1 MCGITGYV
9 GNKNAVPILLEGLLK
24 LEYRG
29 YDSAG
34 IALLKNG
41 VMRVCKKKGRV
52 GTLAE
57 EVGGM
62 KFSANTGISHTRWA
76 THGGVTDA
84 NAHPHVSSDGNFALV
99 HNGIIENYE
108 GIKNFLSAKG
118 YSFSSQTDSEAL
130 VNLIAYHYA
139 HRTDDAAENRF
150 MEAVRK
156 ALLHVEGTY
165 GIAVLCRFNDGE
177 IVAARKGSPL
187 LIGVGGNERLVS
199 SDVLGFAGRASN
211 VIYLEDNQIA
221 SVTADNCDIVTI
233 GNKPVSYTVG
243 EIDWKLESAEL
254 GDCRHFMQKEIMEQ
268 PTVLEN
274 AIRGRI
280 SDDNSTA
287 VLNGLNMTPTQ
298 MRQIDRILFC
308 ACGTAW
314 HACLVAEYLIEKYAR
329 IPVEV
334 EYASEFRYRNAP
346 IDKNTLVFVISQSG
360 ETIDTLE
367 ALRESK
373 RKGFKTLAI
382 TNSVGSTISRE
393 SDGGLY
399 QYAGKEVGVA
409 STKAFTSQIAICLL
423 IALYI
428 GRMRDL
434 SFSDGRA
441 IVDAIKS
448 LPAVVAE
455 VLKLAPRIEKIAKKY
470 AKFSDFLFVGRLSEF
485 PVALEGALKLKE
497 ISYIHAEGYPAAE
510 MKHGPIA
517 LVSPECPS
525 VVFATSDEIL
535 SKVVSNAQEIKA
547 RKGPIIAVTDRPEAF
562 EGIAD
567 DIVAVPKVHDCIKT
581 VVATIPIQLLAYYV
595 ALERGCDVDQAPKS
609 RQGSD
614 SGVGRPPYGAGA

>member
-139 HRTDDAAENRF
+139 HRTDDDSENRF

-187 LIGVGGNERLVS
+187 LIGVGRNERLVS

-567 DIVAVPKVHDCIKT
+567 DIVAVPNVHDCIKT
-581 VVATIPIQLLAYYV
+581 VIATIPIQLLAYYV
-595 ALERGCDVDQAPKS
+595 ALERGCDVDKPRNLAKA
-609 RQGSD
+609 
-614 SGVGRPPYGAGA
+614 VTVE

>member
-9 GNKNAVPILLEGLLK
+9 GSKNAVPILLEGLLK

-41 VMRVCKKKGRV
+41 ILRVCKKRGRV

-57 EVGGM
+57 EVRKM
-62 KFSANTGISHTRWA
+62 NFSANTGISHTRWA

-108 GIKNFLSAKG
+108 SIKNFLSTKG
-118 YSFSSQTDSEAL
+118 YTFSSQTDSEVL
-130 VNLIAYHYA
+130 VNLIAYHYSQ
-139 HRTDDAAENRF
+139 RTDENTENRF

-177 IVAARKGSPL
+177 VVAARKGSPL
-187 LIGVGGNERLVS
+187 LIGVGKNERLVS

-221 SVTADNCDIVTI
+221 LVTADSCDIVTTC
-233 GNKPVSYTVG
+233 NKPINYTVS
-243 EIDWKLESAEL
+243 EIDWNLESADL
-254 GDCRHFMQKEIMEQ
+254 GNCKHYMQKEIMEQ
-268 PTVLEN
+268 PAVLEN

-280 SDDNSTA
+280 SDDGSTA
-287 VLNGLNMTPTQ
+287 VLNGLNMTPAD

-346 IDKNTLVFVISQSG
+346 LDKNTLVFVISQSG
-360 ETIDTLE
+360 ETIDTLQ

-434 SFSDGRA
+434 SFYEGRL

-448 LPAVVAE
+448 LPSLAAK
-455 VLKLAPRIEKIAKKY
+455 VLKLAPAIEKIARKY
-470 AKFSDFLFVGRLSEF
+470 AHFSDFLFIGRLSEF

-517 LVSPECPS
+517 LVSPECPT
-525 VVFATSDEIL
+525 VVLATSDEIL
-535 SKVVSNAQEIKA
+535 PKVVSNAQEIKA
-547 RKGPIIAVTDRPEAF
+547 RKGPIIAITNRPEAF

-567 DIVAVPKVHDCIKT
+567 DIIPIPQAHDCVKAII
-581 VVATIPIQLLAYYV
+581 ATIPIQLLAYYIAV
-595 ALERGCDVDQAPKS
+595 QRGCDVDKPRNLAKA
-609 RQGSD
+609 
-614 SGVGRPPYGAGA
+614 VTVE

>member
-9 GNKNAVPILLEGLLK
+9 GSKNAVPILLEGLLK

-41 VMRVCKKKGRV
+41 ILRVCKKKGRV

-57 EVGGM
+57 EVLKM
-62 KFSANTGISHTRWA
+62 NFSANTGISHTRWA

-108 GIKNFLSAKG
+108 SIKNFLSTKG
-118 YSFSSQTDSEAL
+118 YTFSSQTDSEVL
-130 VNLIAYHYA
+130 VNLIAYHYSQ
-139 HRTDDAAENRF
+139 RTDENTENRF

-187 LIGVGGNERLVS
+187 LIGVGKNERLVS

-221 SVTADNCDIVTI
+221 LVTADSCDIVTTC
-233 GNKPVSYTVG
+233 NKPINYTVS
-243 EIDWKLESAEL
+243 EIDWNLESADL
-254 GDCRHFMQKEIMEQ
+254 GNCKHYMQKEIIEQ
-268 PTVLEN
+268 PAVLEN

-280 SDDNSTA
+280 SDDGSTA
-287 VLNGLNMTPTQ
+287 VLNGLNMTPAD

-346 IDKNTLVFVISQSG
+346 LDKNTLVFVISQSG
-360 ETIDTLE
+360 ETIDTLQ

-434 SFSDGRA
+434 SFYEGRL

-448 LPAVVAE
+448 LPSLAAK
-455 VLKLAPRIEKIAKKY
+455 VLKLAPAIEKIARKY
-470 AKFSDFLFVGRLSEF
+470 AHFSDFLFIGRLSEF

-517 LVSPECPS
+517 LVSPECPT
-525 VVFATSDEIL
+525 VVLATSDEIL
-535 SKVVSNAQEIKA
+535 PKVVSNAQEIKA
-547 RKGPIIAVTDRPEAF
+547 RKGPIIAITNRPEAF

-567 DIVAVPKVHDCIKT
+567 DIIPIPQAHDCVKAII
-581 VVATIPIQLLAYYV
+581 ATIPIQLLAYYIAV
-595 ALERGCDVDQAPKS
+595 QRGCDVDKPRNLAKA
-609 RQGSD
+609 
-614 SGVGRPPYGAGA
+614 VTVE

>member
-9 GNKNAVPILLEGLLK
+9 GSKNAVPILLEGLLK

-41 VMRVCKKKGRV
+41 ILRVCKKKGRV

-57 EVGGM
+57 EVRKM
-62 KFSANTGISHTRWA
+62 NFSANTGISHTRWA

-108 GIKNFLSAKG
+108 SIKNFLSTKG
-118 YSFSSQTDSEAL
+118 YTFSSQTDSEVL
-130 VNLIAYHYA
+130 VNLIAYHYSQ
-139 HRTDDAAENRF
+139 RTDENTENRF

-187 LIGVGGNERLVS
+187 LIGVGKNERLVS

-221 SVTADNCDIVTI
+221 LVTADSCDIVTTC
-233 GNKPVSYTVG
+233 NKPINYTVS
-243 EIDWKLESAEL
+243 EIDWNLESADL
-254 GDCRHFMQKEIMEQ
+254 GNCKHYMQKEIMEQ
-268 PTVLEN
+268 PAVLEN

-280 SDDNSTA
+280 SDDGSTA
-287 VLNGLNMTPTQ
+287 VLNGLNMTPAD

-346 IDKNTLVFVISQSG
+346 LDKNTLVFVISQSG
-360 ETIDTLE
+360 ETIDTLQ

-434 SFSDGRA
+434 SFYEGRL

-448 LPAVVAE
+448 LPSLAAK
-455 VLKLAPRIEKIAKKY
+455 VLKLAPAIEKIARKY
-470 AKFSDFLFVGRLSEF
+470 AHFSDFLFIGRLSEF

-510 MKHGPIA
+510 LKHGPIA
-517 LVSPECPS
+517 LVSPECPT
-525 VVFATSDEIL
+525 VVLATSDEIL
-535 SKVVSNAQEIKA
+535 PKVVSNAQEIKA
-547 RKGPIIAVTDRPEAF
+547 RKGPIIAITNRPEAF

-567 DIVAVPKVHDCIKT
+567 DIIPIPQAHDCVKAII
-581 VVATIPIQLLAYYV
+581 ATIPIQLLAYYIAV
-595 ALERGCDVDQAPKS
+595 QRGCDVDKPRNLAKA
-609 RQGSD
+609 
-614 SGVGRPPYGAGA
+614 VTVE

>member
-9 GNKNAVPILLEGLLK
+9 GSKNAVPILLEGLLK

-41 VMRVCKKKGRV
+41 ILRVCKKKGRV

-57 EVGGM
+57 EVRKM
-62 KFSANTGISHTRWA
+62 NFSANTGISHTRWA

-99 HNGIIENYE
+99 HNGIIENFE
-108 GIKNFLSAKG
+108 NIKNFLLTKG
-118 YSFSSQTDSEAL
+118 YTFSSQTDSEVL
-130 VNLIAYHYA
+130 VNLIAYHYSQ
-139 HRTDDAAENRF
+139 RTDENTENRF

-187 LIGVGGNERLVS
+187 LIGVGKNERLVS

-221 SVTADNCDIVTI
+221 LVTADTCDIVTI
-233 GNKPVSYTVG
+233 CNKPINYTVS
-243 EIDWKLESAEL
+243 EIDWNLESADL
-254 GDCRHFMQKEIMEQ
+254 GNCKHYMQKEIMEQ
-268 PTVLEN
+268 PAVLEN

-280 SDDNSTA
+280 SDDGSTA
-287 VLNGLNMTPTQ
+287 VLNGLNMTPAD

-346 IDKNTLVFVISQSG
+346 LDKNTLVFVISQSG
-360 ETIDTLE
+360 ETIDTLQ

-434 SFSDGRA
+434 SFYDGRL

-448 LPAVVAE
+448 LPSLAAK
-455 VLKLAPRIEKIAKKY
+455 VLKLAPSIEKIAKKY
-470 AKFSDFLFVGRLSEF
+470 AHFSDFLFVGRLSEF

-517 LVSPECPS
+517 LVSPECPT
-525 VVFATSDEIL
+525 VVLATSDEIL
-535 SKVVSNAQEIKA
+535 PKVVSNAQEIKA
-547 RKGPIIAVTDRPEAF
+547 RKGPIIAITNRPEAF

-567 DIVAVPKVHDCIKT
+567 DIISIPDAHDCVKAII
-581 VVATIPIQLLAYYV
+581 ATIPIQLLAYYIAV
-595 ALERGCDVDQAPKS
+595 QRGCDVDKPRNLAKA
-609 RQGSD
+609 
-614 SGVGRPPYGAGA
+614 VTVE

>member
-62 KFSANTGISHTRWA
+62 KCSANTGISHTRWA

-139 HRTDDAAENRF
+139 HRTDDDSENRF

-187 LIGVGGNERLVS
+187 LIGVGRNERLVS

-595 ALERGCDVDQAPKS
+595 ALERGCDVDKPRNLAKA
-609 RQGSD
+609 
-614 SGVGRPPYGAGA
+614 VTVE

>member
-9 GNKNAVPILLEGLLK
+9 GSKNAVPILLEGLLK

-41 VMRVCKKKGRV
+41 ILRVCKKKGRV

-57 EVGGM
+57 EVRKM
-62 KFSANTGISHTRWA
+62 NFSANTGISHTRWA

-108 GIKNFLSAKG
+108 SIKNFLSTKG
-118 YSFSSQTDSEAL
+118 YTFSSQTDSEVL
-130 VNLIAYHYA
+130 VNLIAYHYSQ
-139 HRTDDAAENRF
+139 RTDENTENRF

-187 LIGVGGNERLVS
+187 LIGVGKNERLVS

-221 SVTADNCDIVTI
+221 LVTADSCDIVTTC
-233 GNKPVSYTVG
+233 NKPINYTVS
-243 EIDWKLESAEL
+243 EIDWNLESADL
-254 GDCRHFMQKEIMEQ
+254 GKCKHYMQKEIMEQ
-268 PTVLEN
+268 PAVLEN

-280 SDDNSTA
+280 SDDGSTA
-287 VLNGLNMTPTQ
+287 VLNGLNMTPAD

-346 IDKNTLVFVISQSG
+346 LDKNTLVFVISQSG
-360 ETIDTLE
+360 ETIDTLQ

-434 SFSDGRA
+434 SFYEGRL

-448 LPAVVAE
+448 LPPLAAK
-455 VLKLAPRIEKIAKKY
+455 VLKLAPAIEKIARKY
-470 AKFSDFLFVGRLSEF
+470 AHFSDFLFIGRLSEF

-517 LVSPECPS
+517 LVSPECPT
-525 VVFATSDEIL
+525 VVLATSDEIL
-535 SKVVSNAQEIKA
+535 PKVVSNAQEIKA
-547 RKGPIIAVTDRPEAF
+547 RKGPIIAITNRPEAF

-567 DIVAVPKVHDCIKT
+567 DIIPIPQAHDCVKAII
-581 VVATIPIQLLAYYV
+581 ATIPIQLLAYYIAV
-595 ALERGCDVDQAPKS
+595 QRGCDVDKPRNLAKA
-609 RQGSD
+609 
-614 SGVGRPPYGAGA
+614 VTVE

>member
-9 GNKNAVPILLEGLLK
+9 GSKNAVPILLEGLLK

-41 VMRVCKKKGRV
+41 ILRVCKKKGRV

-57 EVGGM
+57 EVRKM
-62 KFSANTGISHTRWA
+62 NFSANTGISHTRWA

-99 HNGIIENYE
+99 HNGIIENFE
-108 GIKNFLSAKG
+108 NIKNFLLTKG
-118 YSFSSQTDSEAL
+118 YTFSSQTDSEVL
-130 VNLIAYHYA
+130 VNLIAYHYSQ
-139 HRTDDAAENRF
+139 RTDENTENRF

-187 LIGVGGNERLVS
+187 LIGVGKNERLVS

-221 SVTADNCDIVTI
+221 LVTADSCDIVTI
-233 GNKPVSYTVG
+233 CNKPINYTVS
-243 EIDWKLESAEL
+243 EIDWNLESADL
-254 GDCRHFMQKEIMEQ
+254 GNCKHYMQKEIMEQ
-268 PTVLEN
+268 PAVLEN

-280 SDDNSTA
+280 SDDGSTA
-287 VLNGLNMTPTQ
+287 VLNGLNMTPAD

-346 IDKNTLVFVISQSG
+346 LDKNTLVFVISQSG
-360 ETIDTLE
+360 ETIDTLQ

-434 SFSDGRA
+434 SFYDGRL

-448 LPAVVAE
+448 LPSLAAK
-455 VLKLAPRIEKIAKKY
+455 VLKLAPSIEKIAKKY
-470 AKFSDFLFVGRLSEF
+470 AHFSDFLFVGRLSEF

-517 LVSPECPS
+517 LVSPECPT
-525 VVFATSDEIL
+525 VVIATSDEIL
-535 SKVVSNAQEIKA
+535 PKVVSNAQEIKA
-547 RKGPIIAVTDRPEAF
+547 RKGPIIAITNRPEAF

-567 DIVAVPKVHDCIKT
+567 DIISIPDAHDCIKAII
-581 VVATIPIQLLAYYV
+581 ATIPIQLLAYYIAV
-595 ALERGCDVDQAPKS
+595 QRGCDVDKPRNLAKA
-609 RQGSD
+609 
-614 SGVGRPPYGAGA
+614 VTVE

>member
-9 GNKNAVPILLEGLLK
+9 GSKNAVPILLEGLLK

-41 VMRVCKKKGRV
+41 ILRVCKKKGRV

-57 EVGGM
+57 EVRKM
-62 KFSANTGISHTRWA
+62 NFSANTGISHTRWA

-108 GIKNFLSAKG
+108 SIKNFLSTKG
-118 YSFSSQTDSEAL
+118 YTFSSQTDSEVL
-130 VNLIAYHYA
+130 VNLIAYHYSQ
-139 HRTDDAAENRF
+139 RTDENTENRF

-187 LIGVGGNERLVS
+187 LIGVGKNERLVS

-221 SVTADNCDIVTI
+221 LVTADSCDIVTTC
-233 GNKPVSYTVG
+233 NKPINYTVS
-243 EIDWKLESAEL
+243 EIDWNLESADL
-254 GDCRHFMQKEIMEQ
+254 GNCKHYMQKEIMEQ
-268 PTVLEN
+268 PAVLEN

-280 SDDNSTA
+280 SDDGSTA
-287 VLNGLNMTPTQ
+287 VLNGLNMTPAD

-346 IDKNTLVFVISQSG
+346 LDKNTLVFVISQSG
-360 ETIDTLE
+360 ETIDTLQ

-434 SFSDGRA
+434 SFYEGRL

-448 LPAVVAE
+448 LPSLAAK
-455 VLKLAPRIEKIAKKY
+455 VLKPAPAIEKIARKY
-470 AKFSDFLFVGRLSEF
+470 AHFSDFLFIGRLSEF

-517 LVSPECPS
+517 LVSPECPT
-525 VVFATSDEIL
+525 VVLATSDEIL
-535 SKVVSNAQEIKA
+535 PKVVSNAQEIKA
-547 RKGPIIAVTDRPEAF
+547 RKGPIIAITNRPGAF

-567 DIVAVPKVHDCIKT
+567 DIIPIPQAHDCVKAII
-581 VVATIPIQLLAYYV
+581 ATIPIQLLAYYIAV
-595 ALERGCDVDQAPKS
+595 QRGCDVDKPRNLAKA
-609 RQGSD
+609 
-614 SGVGRPPYGAGA
+614 VTVE

>member
-139 HRTDDAAENRF
+139 HRTDDDSENRF

-595 ALERGCDVDQAPKS
+595 ALERGCDVDKPRNLAKA
-609 RQGSD
+609 
-614 SGVGRPPYGAGA
+614 VTVE

>member
-9 GNKNAVPILLEGLLK
+9 GSKNAVPILLEGLLK

-41 VMRVCKKKGRV
+41 ILRVCKKKGRV

-57 EVGGM
+57 EVRKM
-62 KFSANTGISHTRWA
+62 NFSANTGISHTRWA

-99 HNGIIENYE
+99 HNGIIENFE
-108 GIKNFLSAKG
+108 NIKNFLLTKG
-118 YSFSSQTDSEAL
+118 YTFSSQTDSEVL
-130 VNLIAYHYA
+130 VNLIAYHYSQ
-139 HRTDDAAENRF
+139 RTDENTENRF
-150 MEAVRK
+150 IEAVRK

-187 LIGVGGNERLVS
+187 LIGVGKNERLVS

-221 SVTADNCDIVTI
+221 LVTADSCDIVTI
-233 GNKPVSYTVG
+233 CNKPINYTVS
-243 EIDWKLESAEL
+243 EIDWNLESADL
-254 GDCRHFMQKEIMEQ
+254 GNCKHYMQKEIMEQ
-268 PTVLEN
+268 PAVLEN

-280 SDDNSTA
+280 SDDGSTA
-287 VLNGLNMTPTQ
+287 VLNGLNMTPAD

-346 IDKNTLVFVISQSG
+346 LDKNTLVFVISQSG
-360 ETIDTLE
+360 ETIDTLQ

-434 SFSDGRA
+434 SFYDGRL

-448 LPAVVAE
+448 LPSLAAK
-455 VLKLAPRIEKIAKKY
+455 VLKLAPSIEKIAKKY
-470 AKFSDFLFVGRLSEF
+470 AHFSDFLFVGRLSEF

-517 LVSPECPS
+517 LVSPECPT
-525 VVFATSDEIL
+525 VVLATSDEIL
-535 SKVVSNAQEIKA
+535 PKVVSNAQEVKA
-547 RKGPIIAVTDRPEAF
+547 RKGPIIAITNRPEAF

-567 DIVAVPKVHDCIKT
+567 DIISIPDAHDCVKAII
-581 VVATIPIQLLAYYV
+581 ATIPIQLLAYYIAV
-595 ALERGCDVDQAPKS
+595 QRGCDVDKPRNLAKA
-609 RQGSD
+609 
-614 SGVGRPPYGAGA
+614 VTVE

>member
-9 GNKNAVPILLEGLLK
+9 GSKNAVPILLEGLLK

-41 VMRVCKKKGRV
+41 ILRVCKKKGRV

-57 EVGGM
+57 EVRKM
-62 KFSANTGISHTRWA
+62 NFSANTGISHTRWA

-108 GIKNFLSAKG
+108 SIKNFLSTKG
-118 YSFSSQTDSEAL
+118 YTFSSQTDSEVL
-130 VNLIAYHYA
+130 VNLIAYHYSQ
-139 HRTDDAAENRF
+139 RTDENTENRF

-187 LIGVGGNERLVS
+187 LIGVGKNERLVS

-221 SVTADNCDIVTI
+221 LVTADSCDIVTTC
-233 GNKPVSYTVG
+233 NKPINYTVS
-243 EIDWKLESAEL
+243 EIDWNLESADL
-254 GDCRHFMQKEIMEQ
+254 GNCKHYMQKEIMEQ
-268 PTVLEN
+268 PAVLEN

-280 SDDNSTA
+280 SDDGSTA
-287 VLNGLNMTPTQ
+287 VLNGLNMTPAD

-346 IDKNTLVFVISQSG
+346 LDKNTLVFVISQSG
-360 ETIDTLE
+360 ETIDTLQ

-434 SFSDGRA
+434 SFYEGRL

-448 LPAVVAE
+448 LPPLAAK
-455 VLKLAPRIEKIAKKY
+455 VLKLAPAIEKITRKY
-470 AKFSDFLFVGRLSEF
+470 AHFSDFLFIGRLSEF

-517 LVSPECPS
+517 LVSPECPT
-525 VVFATSDEIL
+525 VVLATSDEIL
-535 SKVVSNAQEIKA
+535 PKVVSNAQEIKA
-547 RKGPIIAVTDRPEAF
+547 RKGPIIAITNHPEAF

-567 DIVAVPKVHDCIKT
+567 DIIPIPQAHDCVKAII
-581 VVATIPIQLLAYYV
+581 ATIPIQLLAYYIAV
-595 ALERGCDVDQAPKS
+595 QRGCDVDKPRNLAKA
-609 RQGSD
+609 
-614 SGVGRPPYGAGA
+614 VTVE

>member
-1 MCGITGYV
+1 MGS
-9 GNKNAVPILLEGLLK
+9 KNAVPILLEGLLK

-41 VMRVCKKKGRV
+41 ILRVCKKKGRV

-57 EVGGM
+57 EVRKM
-62 KFSANTGISHTRWA
+62 NFSANTGISHTRWA

-108 GIKNFLSAKG
+108 SIKNFLSTKG
-118 YSFSSQTDSEAL
+118 YTFSSQTDSEVL
-130 VNLIAYHYA
+130 VNLIAYHYSQ
-139 HRTDDAAENRF
+139 RTDENTENRF

-187 LIGVGGNERLVS
+187 LIGVGKNERLVS

-221 SVTADNCDIVTI
+221 LVTADSCDIVTTC
-233 GNKPVSYTVG
+233 NKPINYTVS
-243 EIDWKLESAEL
+243 EIDWNLESADL
-254 GDCRHFMQKEIMEQ
+254 GNCKHYMQKEIMEQ
-268 PTVLEN
+268 PAVLEN

-280 SDDNSTA
+280 SDDGSTA
-287 VLNGLNMTPTQ
+287 VLNGLNMTPAD

-346 IDKNTLVFVISQSG
+346 LDKNTLVFVISQSG
-360 ETIDTLE
+360 ETIDTLQ

-434 SFSDGRA
+434 SFYEGRL

-448 LPAVVAE
+448 LPSLAAK
-455 VLKLAPRIEKIAKKY
+455 VLKLAPVIEKIARKY
-470 AKFSDFLFVGRLSEF
+470 AHFSDFLFIGRLSEF

-517 LVSPECPS
+517 LVSPECPT
-525 VVFATSDEIL
+525 VVLATSDEIL
-535 SKVVSNAQEIKA
+535 PKVVSNAQEIKA
-547 RKGPIIAVTDRPEAF
+547 RKGPIIAITNRPEAF

-567 DIVAVPKVHDCIKT
+567 DIIPIPQAHDCVKAII
-581 VVATIPIQLLAYYV
+581 ATIPIQLLAYYIAV
-595 ALERGCDVDQAPKS
+595 QRSCDVDKPRNLAKA
-609 RQGSD
+609 
-614 SGVGRPPYGAGA
+614 VTVE

>member
-9 GNKNAVPILLEGLLK
+9 GSKNAVPILLEGLLK

-41 VMRVCKKKGRV
+41 ILRACKKKGRV

-57 EVGGM
+57 EVRKM
-62 KFSANTGISHTRWA
+62 NFSANTGISHTRWA

-108 GIKNFLSAKG
+108 SIKNFLSTKG
-118 YSFSSQTDSEAL
+118 YTFSSQTDSEVL
-130 VNLIAYHYA
+130 VNLIAYHYSQ
-139 HRTDDAAENRF
+139 RTDENTENRF

-187 LIGVGGNERLVS
+187 LIGVGKNERLVS

-221 SVTADNCDIVTI
+221 LVTADSCDIVTTC
-233 GNKPVSYTVG
+233 NKPINYTVS
-243 EIDWKLESAEL
+243 EIDWNLESADL
-254 GDCRHFMQKEIMEQ
+254 GNCKHYMQKEIMEQ
-268 PTVLEN
+268 PAVLEN

-280 SDDNSTA
+280 SDDGSTA
-287 VLNGLNMTPTQ
+287 VLNGLNMTPAD

-346 IDKNTLVFVISQSG
+346 LDKNTLVFVISQSG
-360 ETIDTLE
+360 ETIDTLQ

-434 SFSDGRA
+434 SFYEGRL

-448 LPAVVAE
+448 LPSLAAK
-455 VLKLAPRIEKIAKKY
+455 VLKLAPAIEKIARKY
-470 AKFSDFLFVGRLSEF
+470 AHFSDFLFIGRLSEF

-517 LVSPECPS
+517 LVSPECPT
-525 VVFATSDEIL
+525 VVLATSDEIL
-535 SKVVSNAQEIKA
+535 PKVVSNAQEIKA
-547 RKGPIIAVTDRPEAF
+547 RKGPIIAITNRPEAF

-567 DIVAVPKVHDCIKT
+567 DIIPIPQAHDCVKAII
-581 VVATIPIQLLAYYV
+581 ATIPIQLLAYYIAV
-595 ALERGCDVDQAPKS
+595 QRGCDVDKPRNLAKA
-609 RQGSD
+609 
-614 SGVGRPPYGAGA
+614 VTVE

>member
-9 GNKNAVPILLEGLLK
+9 GSKNAVPILLEGLLK

-41 VMRVCKKKGRV
+41 ILRVCKKKGRV

-57 EVGGM
+57 EVRKM
-62 KFSANTGISHTRWA
+62 NFSANTGISHTRWA

-108 GIKNFLSAKG
+108 SIKNFLSTKG
-118 YSFSSQTDSEAL
+118 YTFSSQTDSEVL
-130 VNLIAYHYA
+130 VNLIAYHYSQ
-139 HRTDDAAENRF
+139 RTDENTENRF

-187 LIGVGGNERLVS
+187 LIGVGKNERLVS

-221 SVTADNCDIVTI
+221 LVTADSCDIVTTC
-233 GNKPVSYTVG
+233 NKPINYTVS
-243 EIDWKLESAEL
+243 EIDWNLESADL
-254 GDCRHFMQKEIMEQ
+254 GNCKHYMQKEIMEQ
-268 PTVLEN
+268 PAVLEN

-280 SDDNSTA
+280 SDDGSTA
-287 VLNGLNMTPTQ
+287 VLNGLNMTPSD

-346 IDKNTLVFVISQSG
+346 LDKNTLVFVISQSG
-360 ETIDTLE
+360 ETIDTLQ

-434 SFSDGRA
+434 SFYEGRL

-448 LPAVVAE
+448 LPSLAAK
-455 VLKLAPRIEKIAKKY
+455 VLKLAPAIEKIARKY
-470 AKFSDFLFVGRLSEF
+470 AHFSDFLFIGRLSEF

-517 LVSPECPS
+517 LVSPECPT
-525 VVFATSDEIL
+525 VVLAISDEIL
-535 SKVVSNAQEIKA
+535 PKVVSNAQEIKA
-547 RKGPIIAVTDRPEAF
+547 RKGPIIAITNRPEAF

-567 DIVAVPKVHDCIKT
+567 DIIPIPQAHDCVKAII
-581 VVATIPIQLLAYYV
+581 ATIPIQLLAYYIAV
-595 ALERGCDVDQAPKS
+595 QRGCDVDKPRNLAKA
-609 RQGSD
+609 
-614 SGVGRPPYGAGA
+614 VTVE

>member
-9 GNKNAVPILLEGLLK
+9 GSKNAVPILLEGLLK

-41 VMRVCKKKGRV
+41 ILRVCKKKGRV

-57 EVGGM
+57 EVRKM
-62 KFSANTGISHTRWA
+62 NFSANTGISHTRWA

-108 GIKNFLSAKG
+108 SIKNFLSTKG
-118 YSFSSQTDSEAL
+118 YTFSSQTDSEVL
-130 VNLIAYHYA
+130 VNLIAYHYSQ
-139 HRTDDAAENRF
+139 RTDENTENRF

-187 LIGVGGNERLVS
+187 LIGVGKNERLVS

-221 SVTADNCDIVTI
+221 LVTADSCDIVTTY
-233 GNKPVSYTVG
+233 NKPINYTVS
-243 EIDWKLESAEL
+243 EIDWNLESADL
-254 GDCRHFMQKEIMEQ
+254 GNCKHYMQKEIMEQ
-268 PTVLEN
+268 PAVLEN

-280 SDDNSTA
+280 SDDGSTA
-287 VLNGLNMTPTQ
+287 VLNGLNMTPAD

-334 EYASEFRYRNAP
+334 EYASEFRYCNAP
-346 IDKNTLVFVISQSG
+346 LDKNTLVFVISQSG
-360 ETIDTLE
+360 ETIDTLQ

-434 SFSDGRA
+434 SFYEGRL

-448 LPAVVAE
+448 LPSLAAK
-455 VLKLAPRIEKIAKKY
+455 VLKLAPAIEKIARKY
-470 AKFSDFLFVGRLSEF
+470 AHFSDFLFIGRLSEF

-517 LVSPECPS
+517 LVSPECPT
-525 VVFATSDEIL
+525 VVLATSDEIL
-535 SKVVSNAQEIKA
+535 PKVVSNAQEIKA
-547 RKGPIIAVTDRPEAF
+547 RKGPIIAITNRPEAF

-567 DIVAVPKVHDCIKT
+567 DIIPIPQAHDCVKAII
-581 VVATIPIQLLAYYV
+581 ATIPIQLLAYYIAV
-595 ALERGCDVDQAPKS
+595 QRGCDVDKPRNLAKA
-609 RQGSD
+609 
-614 SGVGRPPYGAGA
+614 VTVE

>member
-9 GNKNAVPILLEGLLK
+9 GSKNAVPILLEGLLK

-41 VMRVCKKKGRV
+41 ILRVCKKKGRV

-57 EVGGM
+57 EVRKM
-62 KFSANTGISHTRWA
+62 NFSANTGISHTRWA

-108 GIKNFLSAKG
+108 SIKNFLSTKG
-118 YSFSSQTDSEAL
+118 YTFSSQTDSEVL
-130 VNLIAYHYA
+130 VNLIAYHYSQ
-139 HRTDDAAENRF
+139 RTDENTENRF

-187 LIGVGGNERLVS
+187 LIGVGKNERLVS

-221 SVTADNCDIVTI
+221 LVTADSCDIVTTC
-233 GNKPVSYTVG
+233 NKPINYTVS
-243 EIDWKLESAEL
+243 EIDWNLESADL
-254 GDCRHFMQKEIMEQ
+254 GNCKHYMQKEIMEQ
-268 PTVLEN
+268 PAVLEN

-280 SDDNSTA
+280 SDDGSTA
-287 VLNGLNMTPTQ
+287 VLNGLNMTPAD

-346 IDKNTLVFVISQSG
+346 LDKNTLVFVISQSG
-360 ETIDTLE
+360 ETIDTLQ

-434 SFSDGRA
+434 SFYEGRL

-448 LPAVVAE
+448 LPSLAAK
-455 VLKLAPRIEKIAKKY
+455 VLKLAPAIEKIARKY
-470 AKFSDFLFVGRLSEF
+470 AHFSDFLFIGRLSEF

-517 LVSPECPS
+517 LVSPECPT
-525 VVFATSDEIL
+525 VVLAISDEIL
-535 SKVVSNAQEIKA
+535 PKVVSNAQEIKA
-547 RKGPIIAVTDRPEAF
+547 RKGPIIAITNRPEAF

-567 DIVAVPKVHDCIKT
+567 DIIPIPQAHDCVKAII
-581 VVATIPIQLLAYYV
+581 ATIPIQLLAYYIAV
-595 ALERGCDVDQAPKS
+595 QRGCDVDKPRNLAKA
-609 RQGSD
+609 
-614 SGVGRPPYGAGA
+614 VTVE

>member
-9 GNKNAVPILLEGLLK
+9 GSKNAVPILLEGLLK

-41 VMRVCKKKGRV
+41 ILRVCKKKGRV

-57 EVGGM
+57 EVRKM
-62 KFSANTGISHTRWA
+62 NFSANTGISHTRWA

-99 HNGIIENYE
+99 HNGIIENFE
-108 GIKNFLSAKG
+108 NIKNFLLTKG
-118 YSFSSQTDSEAL
+118 YTFSSQTDSEVL
-130 VNLIAYHYA
+130 VNLIAYHYSQ
-139 HRTDDAAENRF
+139 RTDENTENRF

-187 LIGVGGNERLVS
+187 LIGVGKNERLVS

-221 SVTADNCDIVTI
+221 LVTADSCDIVTI
-233 GNKPVSYTVG
+233 CNKPINYTVS
-243 EIDWKLESAEL
+243 EIDWNLESADL
-254 GDCRHFMQKEIMEQ
+254 GNCKHYMQKEIMEQ
-268 PTVLEN
+268 PAVIEN

-280 SDDNSTA
+280 SDDGSTA
-287 VLNGLNMTPTQ
+287 VLNGLNMPPAD

-346 IDKNTLVFVISQSG
+346 LDKNTLVFVISQSG
-360 ETIDTLE
+360 ETIDTLQ

-434 SFSDGRA
+434 SFYDGRL

-448 LPAVVAE
+448 LPSLAAK
-455 VLKLAPRIEKIAKKY
+455 VLKLAPSIEKIAKKY
-470 AKFSDFLFVGRLSEF
+470 AHFSDFLFVGRLSEF
-485 PVALEGALKLKE
+485 PLALEGALKLKE

-517 LVSPECPS
+517 LVSPECPT
-525 VVFATSDEIL
+525 VVLATSDEIL
-535 SKVVSNAQEIKA
+535 PKVVSNAQEIKA
-547 RKGPIIAVTDRPEAF
+547 RNGPIIAITNRPEAF

-567 DIVAVPKVHDCIKT
+567 DIISIPDAHDCVKAII
-581 VVATIPIQLLAYYV
+581 ATIPIQLLAYYIAV
-595 ALERGCDVDQAPKS
+595 QRGCDVDKPRNLAKA
-609 RQGSD
+609 
-614 SGVGRPPYGAGA
+614 VTVE

>member
-62 KFSANTGISHTRWA
+62 KCSANTGISHTRWA

-139 HRTDDAAENRF
+139 HRTDDDSENRF

-187 LIGVGGNERLVS
+187 LIGVGRNERLVS

-547 RKGPIIAVTDRPEAF
+547 RKGPIIAVTNRPEAF

-567 DIVAVPKVHDCIKT
+567 DIVAVPNVHDCIKT
-581 VVATIPIQLLAYYV
+581 VIATIPIQLLAYYV
-595 ALERGCDVDQAPKS
+595 ALERGCDVDKPRNLAKA
-609 RQGSD
+609 
-614 SGVGRPPYGAGA
+614 VTVE

>member
-57 EVGGM
+57 EVGRM

-108 GIKNFLSAKG
+108 GIKNFLSTKG

-139 HRTDDAAENRF
+139 HRTEDDAENRF

-187 LIGVGGNERLVS
+187 LIGVGRNERLVS

-346 IDKNTLVFVISQSG
+346 LDKNTLVFVISQSG

-448 LPAVVAE
+448 LPEVVAQ
-455 VLKLAPRIEKIAKKY
+455 VLKLAPQIEKIAKKY

-595 ALERGCDVDQAPKS
+595 ALERGCDVDKPRNLAKA
-609 RQGSD
+609 
-614 SGVGRPPYGAGA
+614 VTVE

>member
-139 HRTDDAAENRF
+139 HRTDDDAENRF

-165 GIAVLCRFNDGE
+165 GIAVLCRFNNGE

-187 LIGVGGNERLVS
+187 LIGVGRNERLVS

-547 RKGPIIAVTDRPEAF
+547 RKGPIIAVTNRPEAF

-567 DIVAVPKVHDCIKT
+567 DIVAVPNVHDCIKT
-581 VVATIPIQLLAYYV
+581 VIATIPIQLLAYYV
-595 ALERGCDVDQAPKS
+595 ALERGCDVDKPRNLAKA
-609 RQGSD
+609 
-614 SGVGRPPYGAGA
+614 VTVE